1 MRENKYSVTLKEGYN
16 QNYPNGAVLVQ
27 DPTSGPK
34 NVPGSYC
41 RITLTIN
48 RLYED
53 VQVPNVRYWKSR
65 DAKKQ
70 LEDLGLRVLT
80 EHVNDAYIQSDQ
92 VIRTSPEI
100 GDTLRTGDTVTLYV
114 SDGPGNVYAGTMI
127 NVVGLQ
133 SEDAVARLRGL
144 YYSVKIVEEESQEP
158 DGRVLRQSIAEGTKD
173 LEAWTVV
180 ELTVSKYVEKSTVT
194 VPDLFGLDAEEA
206 IRRIAEE
213 GLTFNEIFYEPSTYK
228 SGTVIDQSLEPNTEV
243 EPGTPIDIVLSE
255 EEPDELLRRPVNLFR
270 AVGRIVRRLG

>member
-1 MRENKYSVTLKEGYN
+1 MPPGELGEFKLEPEDGQKPEEKPKPPKKKRRIREEWQSRSLFPIITGVFLAFFTVAICVVAYLGYKWLPSLFEPAPDDSFYVEDFVGGFTTTSWRRAMRENKYSVTLKEGYN

-41 RITLTIN
+41 RITLTLTACM
-48 RLYED
+48 RTFRF
-53 VQVPNVRYWKSR
+53 PTCATGSRATPKSSWR
-65 DAKKQ
+65 TSACAYSP
-70 LEDLGLRVLT
+70 R
-80 EHVNDAYIQSDQ
+80 HVNDAYIQSDQ

-133 SEDAVARLRGL
+133 SEDAVAPLRGL

-173 LEAWTVV
+173 LE
-180 ELTVSKYVEKSTVT
+180 
-194 VPDLFGLDAEEA
+194 
-206 IRRIAEE
+206 R
-213 GLTFNEIFYEPSTYK
+213 
-228 SGTVIDQSLEPNTEV
+228 
-243 EPGTPIDIVLSE
+243 
-255 EEPDELLRRPVNLFR
+255 
-270 AVGRIVRRLG
+270 GRSSS